1 MVTGYP
7 ILYYA
12 LIIVNLYKSKN
23 LVLKG
28 DLQMKNNVLET
39 EKIPKL
45 FVMYSIPAII
55 SMLILGTQSIIDGL
69 FVGNYVGENAMAS
82 VNIAQPFTQFYVA
95 CLMVVVI
102 GSLSYMG
109 RSLGEKD
116 IVKTQN
122 IYRTSLILL
131 IIIAST
137 LTIIGFFFSD
147 QIAFILGANEILL
160 KDTSLYIKI
169 VSLFLVP
176 MFLMTQFAFS
186 NRLLE
191 KPDLYFKGMLLSLT
205 INILSNIILVK
216 YMELGVL
223 GTAISTSIAEPIALF
238 YVIWPHLDKKNVIN
252 IFVGKIDKSTI
263 IPVISNGASEGMGTI
278 AAAITTYLFNM
289 TFMKTLGEVGV
300 ASFTIISYI
309 SLFSTFIMYGIADGI
324 GPLISYNYGARNF
337 KRVKDVMRFSIKIS
351 FIIGVILSIS
361 LFFFGE
367 NLVALFIRDNKDII
381 NIATFGTKIFA
392 FGFLF
397 NGFNIL
403 SSSYFTSLGLAKES
417 IIISLSRGLFF
428 ILIGIAILPVIFS
441 TSGIWMVMPFA
452 EIVTL
457 GVCCFLLKREKNC
470 KII

>member
-1 MVTGYP
+1 MKDN
-7 ILYYA
+7 IL
-12 LIIVNLYKSKN
+12 
-23 LVLKG
+23 G
-28 DLQMKNNVLET
+28 T

-82 VNIAQPFTQFYVA
+82 VNIAQPFSQFYVA

-131 IIIAST
+131 IVIASII
-137 LTIIGFFFSD
+137 TIVGFFFSD
-147 QIAFILGANEILL
+147 QIAFILGANETLL
-160 KDTSLYIKI
+160 SDTSLYIKI
-169 VSLFLVP
+169 VSIFLVP

-223 GTAISTSIAEPIALF
+223 GTAISTGIAEPIAIL
-238 YVIWPHLDKKNVIN
+238 YVIWPHIDRKNVIN
-252 IFVGKIDKSTI
+252 IFAGRFDKSTI
-263 IPVISNGASEGMGTI
+263 VPVVSNGASEGMTSI
-278 AAAITTYLFNM
+278 ASAITTYLFNM

-309 SLFSTFIMYGIADGI
+309 SLFSTFIMFGIADGV
-324 GPLISYNYGARNF
+324 GPLISYNYGAQIF
-337 KRVKDVMRFSIKIS
+337 KRVKDVMRFSFIIS
-351 FIIGVILSIS
+351 FIIGLILAIT

-367 NLVALFIRDNKDII
+367 NLVGLFIRDNKDII
-381 NIATFGTKIFA
+381 KIATFGTKIFA
-392 FGFLF
+392 VGFLF
-397 NGFNIL
+397 TGFNIL
-403 SSSYFTSLGLAKES
+403 SSSYFTSIGLAKES
-417 IIISLSRGLFF
+417 IIIALSRGLIF
-428 ILIGIAILPVIFS
+428 ILVGITILPAIFS
-441 TSGIWMVMPFA
+441 DSGIWMVMPFA
-452 EIVTL
+452 EILTL
-457 GVCCFLLKREKNC
+457 LVCCFLLKREKNC
-470 KII
+470 NII

>member
-1 MVTGYP
+1 M
-7 ILYYA
+7 
-12 LIIVNLYKSKN
+12 NE
-23 LVLKG
+23 
-28 DLQMKNNVLET
+28 NVLGT

-82 VNIAQPFTQFYVA
+82 VNIAQPFSQLYVA
-95 CLMVVVI
+95 CLMVIVI

-131 IIIAST
+131 ITIASV
-137 LTIIGFFFSD
+137 LTIVGFFFSD
-147 QIAFILGANEILL
+147 QIALILGANETLL
-160 KDTSLYIKI
+160 KDTSLYIKV

-176 MFLMTQFAFS
+176 MFLMTQFAFT

-191 KPDLYFKGMLLSLT
+191 KPDLYIKGMLLSLT

-216 YMELGVL
+216 YLGLGVL

-238 YVIWPHLDKKNVIN
+238 YVIWPHLDRKNVIN
-252 IFVGKIDKSTI
+252 IFVGKFDKTTI
-263 IPVISNGASEGMGTI
+263 IPVVFNGASEGMSTI

-289 TFMKTLGEVGV
+289 TFMKSLGEVGV

-309 SLFSTFIMYGIADGI
+309 SLFSTFIMFGIADGI
-324 GPLISYNYGARNF
+324 GPLISYNYGAKKF
-337 KRVKDVMRFSIKIS
+337 KRVKDVMRFSIKVS
-351 FIIGVILSIS
+351 FIIGVILCIT

-367 NLVALFIRDNKDII
+367 NLVGLFIRDNKDIVS
-381 NIATFGTKIFA
+381 IATFGTKIFA
-392 FGFLF
+392 IGFIF

-417 IIISLSRGLFF
+417 MIVALSRGLVF
-428 ILIGIAILPVIFS
+428 ILIGIVVLPVIFND
-441 TSGIWMVMPFA
+441 SGIWMVMPFA
-452 EIVTL
+452 EILTL
-457 GVCCFLLKREKNC
+457 GTCCFLLKREKSC